1 MAESHRMT
9 AEEAVAKLMSDEH
22 ADFLRESL
30 RWMVEQLM
38 DAEVSELIGAARGE
52 RTPRAP
58 DPAGTTT
65 APAPRP

>member
-1 MAESHRMT
+1 MLEGDG
-9 AEEAVAKLMSDEH
+9 V
-22 ADFLRESL
+22 DFVRESL